1 MLGVERV
8 FWIREGEKEGKIKH
22 LQYVK
27 QRRLYY
33 GICSKDKKENTNS
46 FSLFISLVETGVC

>member
-8 FWIREGEKEGKIKH
+8 FWIREGEKEGKIRH

-33 GICSKDKKENTNS
+33 GICSKDKKRKYK
-46 FSLFISLVETGVC
+46 FFQFVY